1 MAIEIREQKGIF
13 EIVGKFRTHN
23 LGALQIYFD
32 LMMDKYDDFVI
43 RLDQVEELDAS
54 AALYLEELHERARS
68 RNKRLTLVSQ
78 ENPAV
83 ERILQLT
90 GTLYLYTE

>member
-1 MAIEIREQKGIF
+1 MAIEIREHKGIF
-13 EIVGKFRTHN
+13 EILGTFRAHN

-32 LMMDKYDDFVI
+32 LMIEKYDDFVI
-43 RLDQVEELDAS
+43 RLDRVDDLDAS
-54 AALYLEELHERARS
+54 AALYLEELHEKARGM
-68 RNKRLTLVSQ
+68 NKRVTLVSQ
-78 ENPAV
+78 ENPEV